1 MAKTR
6 KEGNIVAGNTLLEG
20 KEILIVDDEPDVF
33 ETLKELLPMC
43 RVKGVGSFE
52 KAKELLET
60 EHFDMAILDIM
71 GVDGYRLLKIAN
83 SRAVI
88 AVMFTA
94 HALTPENVFKS
105 YEEGAAS
112 YIPKDEMANIAAFLT
127 DVLEAKNKG
136 KDPWWRWLER
146 FGSFFTERFGPD
158 WRDNYKEFWTKNH
171 PD

>member
-1 MAKTR
+1 
-6 KEGNIVAGNTLLEG
+6 
-20 KEILIVDDEPDVF
+20 
-33 ETLKELLPMC
+33 MC